1 MCLSL
6 ATAHTLRSNV
16 AFTNEPSYMKPS
28 CMEQIMYRVIV
39 FIQSFVKNK
48 AIQMRLKVRLDSNV
62 IRVLMIVQKWYFDS
76 L

>member
-1 MCLSL
+1 
-6 ATAHTLRSNV
+6 
-16 AFTNEPSYMKPS
+16 MKPS